1 MQPSGPARE
10 LILGLPILGL
20 VLGLRGAG
28 YSQIGS
34 RTVSV
39 GAHAETGGRTGDAD
53 MTRADMVAHLAERTG
68 LTKAQTG
75 QVLDELAQLA
85 YVEARNGFVIP
96 GIGKL
101 VLVDRSARKGR
112 NPATGET
119 IDIPAKTVVK
129 FRVAK
134 VCKDALLPS

>member
-1 MQPSGPARE
+1 
-10 LILGLPILGL
+10 
-20 VLGLRGAG
+20 
-28 YSQIGS
+28 
-34 RTVSV
+34 
-39 GAHAETGGRTGDAD
+39 

-68 LTKAQTG
+68 VAKAQTS
-75 QVLDELAQLA
+75 QLLDELAQLA

-101 VLVDRSARKGR
+101 VLVERSARTGR

-119 IDIPAKTVVK
+119 IQIPAKTVVK

-134 VCKDALLPS
+134 ACKDALLPS